1 LVFSDRRSRSPQAKP
16 PTGQHFAPMPGGRSQ
31 AASECPPAL
40 RPFCL
45 CTWEEPDVWQTLV
58 KPIPSCGF
66 RRKRTV
72 IPIDCGRRSDRSRT
86 TTGEPWEG
94 PMPKRKPPLHIAMR
108 NSNARQRV
116 DALVKSFLYEG
127 DDHGDILPPLLDA
140 FRRLAFRLD
149 QPAYRLN
156 VAYNLNDLAADLRRS
171 TIQVVSRKPFKPI
184 HVTTY
189 RRLKASRGRGP
200 SSAGPY
206 TL

>member
-1 LVFSDRRSRSPQAKP
+1 
-16 PTGQHFAPMPGGRSQ
+16 
-31 AASECPPAL
+31 
-40 RPFCL
+40 
-45 CTWEEPDVWQTLV
+45 
-58 KPIPSCGF
+58 
-66 RRKRTV
+66 
-72 IPIDCGRRSDRSRT
+72 
-86 TTGEPWEG
+86 
-94 PMPKRKPPLHIAMR
+94 MPKRKPPPHIAMR